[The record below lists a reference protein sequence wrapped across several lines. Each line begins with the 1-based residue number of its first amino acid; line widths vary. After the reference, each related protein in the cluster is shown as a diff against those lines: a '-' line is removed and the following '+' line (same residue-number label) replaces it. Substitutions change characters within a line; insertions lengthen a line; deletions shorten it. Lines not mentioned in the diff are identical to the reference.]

1 MRAARKICN
10 LRSIACYVWNQE
22 RSTSVQQRLINHSE
36 RRFKMTR
43 GTYTSAL
50 NGPVQH
56 TLHWAKNPALNCPVH
71 TLKQS
76 CNSFWTW
83 HIDLLSFYIIM
94 SWTQVPSIN
103 PALTARGLQL
113 YSKYFLQFPTSH
125 SLLVYIPHTYIHNGH
140 CLNSFWRHE

>member
-22 RSTSVQQRLINHSE
+22 RSTSVQQTLLSTTARDDSKWPEVHTHLLRMDQWN
-36 RRFKMTR
+36 
-43 GTYTSAL
+43 
-50 NGPVQH
+50 

-71 TLKQS
+71 TLKRP

-103 PALTARGLQL
+103 LVLTARGLQL
-113 YSKYFLQFPTSH
+113 HSKYFLQFPTSH